1 MTSSEYIQYWMI
13 ASAMTGITILFS
25 LGVLL

>member
-1 MTSSEYIQYWMI
+1 MTSSEHIQYWMI
-13 ASAMTGITILFS
+13 ASAMTAIVILFS